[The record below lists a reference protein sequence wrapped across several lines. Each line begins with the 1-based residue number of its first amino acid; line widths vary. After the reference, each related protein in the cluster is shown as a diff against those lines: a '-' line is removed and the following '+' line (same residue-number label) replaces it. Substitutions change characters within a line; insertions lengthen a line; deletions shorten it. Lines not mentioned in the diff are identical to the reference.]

1 MISKRV
7 VLIAI
12 SNRQCYM
19 NNLGKITSPMQCQP
33 HLSRSYASDG
43 FFSKVVNRVTGKS
56 KKKTEDDDIHEQIEK
71 ESQSSESIV
80 ADLEEYQKL
89 QEAERIERIEKARL
103 KSRLFYS
110 DQALLHDRMPQ
121 AGIEWEKNDEHR
133 SNKFKANMLAKYGK
147 QTGIDPSVAW
157 PTKEYIEEQREYESV
172 LYDGKTLKEMIEIV
186 EKSEKEKQD
195 AINRTE
201 EEIRAKMAKQ
211 EAEIKAWQRR
221 VESRNVVADRE
232 RQKRRQILDEL
243 REEYGYEI
251 NPNDPQFA
259 SRIEEKEKEIMKA
272 KKLEKKAKKKEIND
286 AFEAKQKQQKDTAN
300 DKTTEEQAAS

>member
-157 PTKEYIEEQREYESV
+157 
-172 LYDGKTLKEMIEIV
+172 
-186 EKSEKEKQD
+186 
-195 AINRTE
+195 
-201 EEIRAKMAKQ
+201 
-211 EAEIKAWQRR
+211 
-221 VESRNVVADRE
+221 
-232 RQKRRQILDEL
+232 
-243 REEYGYEI
+243 
-251 NPNDPQFA
+251 
-259 SRIEEKEKEIMKA
+259 
-272 KKLEKKAKKKEIND
+272 
-286 AFEAKQKQQKDTAN
+286 
-300 DKTTEEQAAS
+300 